1 MKLNKPKFWETK
13 NNFVYFI
20 LYPLSLIF
28 LAFVSIK
35 KKIIKP
41 LKFNIPIICVG
52 NIYLGG
58 TGKTPVSIFI
68 ANELKTLGKRPVI
81 IRKFYQ
87 SHKDEHKLI
96 KANFESLILNK
107 IRKFGIYEAEK
118 NNHDVAILDDGF
130 QDYSIEK
137 NFSIL
142 CFNSNQLIGNGSVFP
157 SGPLRESLSSLQNA
171 QIVLINGKK
180 KKEFEEKI
188 LKINKSLKIFYSN
201 YKPLNIEKFMNKRLL
216 VIAGIANPDNFFKLI
231 EENNLNVIEKLVFP
245 DHYEFSVNEIM
256 NIIEKA
262 KSKNLQIIMT
272 EKDYFKIS
280 HFNLDQLE
288 YLKVSLEIEGKDE
301 FLKILNKSYV

>member
-68 ANELKTLGKRPVI
+68 SNELKTLGKRPVI

-137 NFSIL
+137 NF
-142 CFNSNQLIGNGSVFP
+142 
-157 SGPLRESLSSLQNA
+157 R
-171 QIVLINGKK
+171 
-180 KKEFEEKI
+180 
-188 LKINKSLKIFYSN
+188 
-201 YKPLNIEKFMNKRLL
+201 
-216 VIAGIANPDNFFKLI
+216 
-231 EENNLNVIEKLVFP
+231 
-245 DHYEFSVNEIM
+245 
-256 NIIEKA
+256 NIIYSIFELLIYFYEY
-262 KSKNLQIIMT
+262 KSHLYKNR
-272 EKDYFKIS
+272 Y
-280 HFNLDQLE
+280 
-288 YLKVSLEIEGKDE
+288 VSYIFE
-301 FLKILNKSYV
+301 